1 MEKERRVRT
10 EKLIGVAGCEKLAAS
25 TVAVCGLGGV
35 GSYVVEAL
43 ARAGVGRLILIDFD
57 TVSVSNINR
66 QIEALTETVGLAKA
80 MVLKERIASI
90 NPESCVETRLEK
102 LTAENIGDVVLS
114 QSIDFLVD
122 AIDDVS
128 AKISLLLQAKS
139 FGLPVVS
146 VMGTGN
152 KLYPELLEIADIS
165 KTEVCPL
172 ARKVRKVLKA
182 QGIVRGIPVV
192 YSKEIPVHKQ
202 TVAGEAKEADGVVGS
217 ISFVPGAAGLIAAG
231 FVVRSLLGQGLA

>member
-66 QIEALTETVGLAKA
+66 QIEALTETVGIHKA
-80 MVLKERIASI
+80 VALQERINSI
-90 NPESCVETRLEK
+90 NPGAVVETQLEK
-102 LTAENIGDVVLS
+102 LTAENIADVVFA
-114 QSIDFLVD
+114 QTIDFLVD
-122 AIDDVS
+122 AIDDVP

-139 FGLPVVS
+139 FGLPVIS

-152 KLYPELLEIADIS
+152 KLYPELLEIVDIS

-172 ARKVRKVLKA
+172 ARKVRKALKS
-182 QGIVRGIPVV
+182 QGIACGIPVV

-202 TVAGEAKEADGVVGS
+202 QADGDAKEADRTPGS
-217 ISFVPGAAGLIAAG
+217 VSFVPGAAGLIAAG
-231 FVVRSLLGQGLA
+231 FVVRSLLG